1 MTSNWSTEET
11 NLLIQKRL
19 EMFSLARSDKVYD
32 QISMW
37 LADEHQIYKNAAAC
51 QTRFNNV
58 LKTYRSC
65 VKRLNTG
72 GLISKM
78 RFPFFDIF
86 HEYYTRQQGGGGG
99 GVESSGSSG
108 ESPGGSKCKSE
119 IFLEDMFEDS
129 SYVDGNGLGGADPT
143 GPSVE
148 SMLMDSMH
156 TDVDFQGGDSPQDRG
171 DDELTTSLT
180 ATNGGTVE
188 DLKLR
193 LMEQKLLYYTNQNM
207 LLQMK
212 QVHYRQKEQDRA
224 RSQLMAEEILRVLKG
239 IHSCLKKTADLRVT
253 RKEPESKPI
262 PAAQIPEEPEF
273 PKPELKDQDEQLE
286 EEEAEEE
293 ELEEPEP
300 GGLQLYVE
308 SDEDE
313 DEELVEENGM
323 EVQTATTTT
332 EASPKKA
339 EVGRLKVRKNIFP
352 PWNRIQTVLLIKIH
366 CDLRPKFKG
375 YNLFEC
381 VSNKLIELHI
391 NRTPRDCRVRWNNL
405 FRTYKDCRMR
415 LRVNEKAAVKF
426 EYFDEIDA
434 YFKDKEFLSL

>member
-1 MTSNWSTEET
+1 MTSSWSTEET
-11 NLLIQKRL
+11 NLLIRKRL
-19 EMFSLARSDKVYD
+19 EMFGCARSDKVYD
-32 QISMW
+32 QISLW
-37 LADEHQIYKNAAAC
+37 LAEEHNFYKNAAAC

-65 VKRLNTG
+65 VKRVNSG
-72 GLISKM
+72 GFLCKI

-86 HEYYTRQQGGGGG
+86 HEYYSKQQEGGG
-99 GVESSGSSG
+99 GVESSASSG
-108 ESPGGSKCKSE
+108 ESPAGSKCKSE

-129 SYVDGNGLGGADPT
+129 SYGGGGGLGDPT

-156 TDVDFQGGDSPQDRG
+156 TDVDFHSGDSPQDRG

-224 RSQLMAEEILRVLKG
+224 RGQLMAEEILRVLKG
-239 IHSCLKKTADLRVT
+239 IHSCLKKTSELRVT
-253 RKEPESKPI
+253 QKDPESKPL
-262 PAAQIPEEPEF
+262 PVQIPEEPDR
-273 PKPELKDQDEQLE
+273 KPDLKEQDEQLE

-293 ELEEPEP
+293 ELEEPEA
-300 GGLQLYVE
+300 GGLHLYVE
-308 SDEDE
+308 SDED
-313 DEELVEENGM
+313 DDVVVEENGM
-323 EVQTATTTT
+323 DVQQPPSSPERTA
-332 EASPKKA
+332 KK

-391 NRTPRDCRVRWNNL
+391 NRTPRDCRTRWNNL
-405 FRTYKDCRMR
+405 FRTYKDCRSR

-434 YFKDKEFLSL
+434 YFKDKEFVAL

>member
-1 MTSNWSTEET
+1 MTSSWSVEET
-11 NLLIQKRL
+11 NLLIRKRL
-19 EMFSLARSDKVYD
+19 EMFGCARSDKVYD
-32 QISMW
+32 QISLW
-37 LADEHQIYKNAAAC
+37 LAEEHNAFKNAAAC

-58 LKTYRSC
+58 LKTYRTC

-72 GLISKM
+72 GLVSKM
-78 RFPFFDIF
+78 RFPFFDTF
-86 HEYYTRQQGGGGG
+86 HEYYTKLPAQQQHQQ
-99 GVESSGSSG
+99 VESSGGSSG
-108 ESPGGSKCKSE
+108 ESPAGSKCKSE
-119 IFLEDMFEDS
+119 IFLEDIFEDS
-129 SYVDGNGLGGADPT
+129 SYVDGGLADPT

-156 TDVDFQGGDSPQDRG
+156 TDVEYPGGDSPQNRG

-224 RSQLMAEEILRVLKG
+224 RGQLMAEEILRVLKG

-253 RKEPESKPI
+253 RKEPETKPI
-262 PAAQIPEEPEF
+262 PVKLKE
-273 PKPELKDQDEQLE
+273 KPDQKPSELKENDEQLE

-293 ELEEPEP
+293 EVEEPES
-300 GGLQLYVE
+300 GGLHLYVE

-313 DEELVEENGM
+313 DEEENGM
-323 EVQTATTTT
+323 EV
-332 EASPKKA
+332 ASSPEQRNVKK

-352 PWNRIQTVLLIKIH
+352 AWNRIQTVLLIKIH

-391 NRTPRDCRVRWNNL
+391 NRTPRDCRTRWNNL

-426 EYFDEIDA
+426 EYFDDIDA